1 LHYLHLPSFTAVFL
15 EWHERQVLDP
25 YDTFCVSQGSKYKS
39 RKSKQVHQSNIYW
52 IKYYRNGKAER
63 ENTHTSDFAAAKR
76 LLQSREGDV
85 ARGIPVSAKLGR
97 VKIDELTE
105 DVITNYKINHKKS
118 LGDVERRLRLHI
130 IPFFGGRRA
139 ISITTSTIE
148 RFILTRQE
156 QGAANATINREL
168 AILKRA
174 FSLGVRAG
182 KILSKPY
189 IAALKEAN
197 VRTGFFEEDQFKAVV
212 GYLSL
217 PLQRLMTFY
226 FVTGCRK
233 QEGLT
238 LQWRQIDFRSTDTV
252 LLDPGTTKND
262 EGRVFPFTKELR
274 ELLEAQRADTDRL
287 QRQRRIVCPWVFH
300 RDGQPIKSYDGAW
313 HSACRNAG
321 VPGRRVHDFR
331 RSTVRRLE
339 QAGVSR
345 SVGMKLTGHKTE
357 SVYRRYAI
365 VSKSDLEEATRRLDA
380 LSDKNGSMETD
391 KQAKGGAQ

>member
-1 LHYLHLPSFTAVFL
+1 M
-15 EWHERQVLDP
+15 
-25 YDTFCVSQGSKYKS
+25 GSIYKPKYRNRRTNEVQES
-39 RKSKQVHQSNIYW
+39 SVYW
-52 IKYYRNGKAER
+52 IKYYRLGQAQR
-63 ENTHTSDFAAAKR
+63 ENTHSDDFATAKK
-76 LLQSREGDV
+76 LLQSREGDI
-85 ARGIPVSAKLGR
+85 ARGIPVSANMGR
-97 VKIDELTE
+97 VKIGELTE
-105 DVITNYKINHKKS
+105 DVVVNYRINHKKS
-118 LGDVERRLRLHI
+118 LGDVERRLRLHVS
-130 IPFFGGRRA
+130 PFFGGHRA
-139 ISITTSTIE
+139 GSITTSTIE
-148 RFILTRQE
+148 RYILTRQE

-189 IAALKEAN
+189 IAALKENN
-197 VRTGFFEEDQFKAVV
+197 VRTGFFEEDQFRSVLKH
-212 GYLSL
+212 LPL

-226 FVTGCRK
+226 FITGCRK

-238 LQWRQIDFRSTDTV
+238 LQWRQIDFRTGTV
-252 LLDPGTTKND
+252 LLDPGTTKNN

-274 ELLEAQRADTDRL
+274 ELLESQRADTDKL
-287 QRQRRIVCPWVFH
+287 QRQRGIVCPWVFH
-300 RDGQPIKSYDGAW
+300 RDGQPIRSYDGFW
-313 HSACRNAG
+313 RSACKKAG

-331 RSTVRRLE
+331 RSAVRRLE

-380 LSDKNGSMETD
+380 LCEKNGSMETG

>member
-1 LHYLHLPSFTAVFL
+1 MIYKP
-15 EWHERQVLDP
+15 
-25 YDTFCVSQGSKYKS
+25 KYKS
-39 RKSKQVHQSNIYW
+39 RKSKQVRQSNIFW

-63 ENTHTSDFAAAKR
+63 ENAHTADFAIAKR

-97 VKIDELTE
+97 VKIDELTG
-105 DVITNYKINHKKS
+105 DVVTNYKINHKKS
-118 LGDVERRLRLHI
+118 LGDVERRLRKHI

-139 ISITTSTIE
+139 VSITTSTVE

-156 QGAANATINREL
+156 QEASNAEINREL

-189 IAALKEAN
+189 IAALKENN
-197 VRTGFFEEDQFKAVV
+197 VRIGFFEDDQFKAV
-212 GYLSL
+212 LMHL
-217 PLQRLMTFY
+217 TLALQRLMTFFY
-226 FVTGCRK
+226 ITGCRK

-238 LQWRQIDFRSTDTV
+238 LQWRQIDFRTGTV

-262 EGRVFPFTKELR
+262 DGRVFPFTHELR
-274 ELLEAQRADTDRL
+274 ELLESQRADTERL
-287 QRQRRIVCPWVFH
+287 QRQRGIVCPWVFH
-300 RDGQPIKSYDGAW
+300 RDAQPIKSYDGAW
-313 HSACRNAG
+313 RSACKAAG
-321 VPGRRVHDFR
+321 VPGRHVHDFR

-380 LSDKNGSMETD
+380 LSDKNGSMEPE

>member
-1 LHYLHLPSFTAVFL
+1 MIYRP
-15 EWHERQVLDP
+15 
-25 YDTFCVSQGSKYKS
+25 KYKG
-39 RKSKQVHQSNIYW
+39 RKSKQVRQSNIFW
-52 IKYYRNGKAER
+52 IKYYKSGKAER
-63 ENTHTSDFAAAKR
+63 ENTHTTDFATAKR
-76 LLQSREGDV
+76 LLQSREGDIS
-85 ARGIPVSAKLGR
+85 RGVPVSAKMGR
-97 VKIDELTE
+97 VEIDELTE
-105 DVITNYKINHKKS
+105 DVVVNYRINHKKS

-130 IPFFGGRRA
+130 SPFFRGRRA
-139 ISITTSTIE
+139 VSITTSTVE
-148 RFILTRQE
+148 KFILTRQE
-156 QGAANATINREL
+156 QGASNATINREL

-189 IAALKEAN
+189 IAALKENN
-197 VRTGFFEEDQFKAVV
+197 VRTGFFEEDQFRAVIRH
-212 GYLSL
+212 L
-217 PLQRLMTFY
+217 PLALQRLMTFY
-226 FVTGCRK
+226 FITGCRK

-238 LQWRQIDFRSTDTV
+238 LQWRQIDFRTGTV

-274 ELLEAQRADTDRL
+274 ELLESQRADTDRL
-287 QRQRRIVCPWVFH
+287 QRQRGIVCPWVFH

-313 HSACRNAG
+313 HSACKNAG

-380 LSDKNGSMETD
+380 LSDKNGSMEPE

>member
-1 LHYLHLPSFTAVFL
+1 MIYKP
-15 EWHERQVLDP
+15 
-25 YDTFCVSQGSKYKS
+25 KYKS
-39 RKSKQVHQSNIYW
+39 RKSKQVRQSNIFW

-63 ENTHTSDFAAAKR
+63 ENAHTADFTAAKR

-85 ARGIPVSAKLGR
+85 ARGIPVSAQLGR

-105 DVITNYKINHKKS
+105 DVVTNYKINQKKS
-118 LGDVERRLRLHI
+118 LDDVERRLRLHI
-130 IPFFGGRRA
+130 SPFFGGRRA
-139 ISITTSTIE
+139 VSITTSSIE

-189 IAALKEAN
+189 IAALKESN
-197 VRTGFFEEDQFKAVV
+197 TRTGFFEEDQFQAVV
-212 GYLSL
+212 THLPL
-217 PLQRLMTFY
+217 PLQRLITFY
-226 FVTGCRK
+226 FITGCRK

-238 LQWRQIDFRSTDTV
+238 LQWRQIDFRTGTV

-274 ELLEAQRADTDRL
+274 QLLESQRADTDRL
-287 QRQRRIVCPWVFH
+287 QRQRGIVCPWVFH

-313 HSACRNAG
+313 QSACTASG
-321 VPGRRVHDFR
+321 VPGRHVHDFR
-331 RSTVRRLE
+331 RTTVRRLE

-380 LSDKNGSMETD
+380 LSDKNEIMDSEGLV
-391 KQAKGGAQ
+391 KGGAQ

>member
-1 LHYLHLPSFTAVFL
+1 MIYRP
-15 EWHERQVLDP
+15 
-25 YDTFCVSQGSKYKS
+25 KYKG
-39 RKSKQVHQSNIYW
+39 RKSKQVRQSNIFW

-63 ENTHTSDFAAAKR
+63 ENTHSADFTVAKR

-105 DVITNYKINHKKS
+105 DVVTNYKINRKKS

-148 RFILTRQE
+148 RYILTRQE
-156 QGAANATINREL
+156 QGAANATTNREL
-168 AILKRA
+168 AIVKRA
-174 FSLGVRAG
+174 YSLGVRAG

-189 IAALKEAN
+189 IAALKENN
-197 VRTGFFEEDQFKAVV
+197 VRTGFFEEDQFQAVV
-212 GYLSL
+212 KHLPL

-226 FVTGCRK
+226 FITGCRK

-238 LQWRQIDFRSTDTV
+238 LQWRQIDFCTGTV
-252 LLDPGTTKND
+252 LLDPGTTKNN

-274 ELLEAQRADTDRL
+274 ELLEAQRADTDRI
-287 QRQRRIVCPWVFH
+287 QREKKIVCPWVFH
-300 RDGQPIKSYDGAW
+300 RDGKPIKRYDGAW
-313 HSACRNAG
+313 RSACRKAG
-321 VPGRRVHDFR
+321 LPGRHVHDFR

-365 VSKSDLEEATRRLDA
+365 VSKSDLEDATRRLDA
-380 LSDKNGSMETD
+380 LSDKKGSMEPE

>member
-1 LHYLHLPSFTAVFL
+1 M
-15 EWHERQVLDP
+15 
-25 YDTFCVSQGSKYKS
+25 GSIFRPKYKN
-39 RKSKQVHQSNIYW
+39 KNSKQSRQTKTYW

-63 ENTHTSDFAAAKR
+63 ENAHTSDFAAAKR

-85 ARGIPVSAKLGR
+85 ARGIPVSANLGR
-97 VKIDELTE
+97 VKIDELVE
-105 DVITNYKINHKKS
+105 DVVVNYRINHKKS
-118 LGDVERRLRLHI
+118 LSDVERKLRLHI
-130 IPFFGGRRA
+130 SPFFAGRRA
-139 ISITTSTIE
+139 ISITASTIE

-156 QGAANATINREL
+156 QGASNATINREL

-182 KILSKPY
+182 KILSRPY
-189 IAALKEAN
+189 IAALKENN
-197 VRTGFFEEDQFKAVV
+197 VRTGFFEEDQFRAVV
-212 GYLSL
+212 RHLPL

-226 FVTGCRK
+226 YITGCRK

-238 LQWRQIDFRSTDTV
+238 LQWRQLDFRTGTV
-252 LLDPGTTKND
+252 LLDPGTTKNN
-262 EGRVFPFTKELR
+262 EGRVFPFTRELR
-274 ELLEAQRADTDRL
+274 ELFESQRADTDAL
-287 QRQRRIVCPWVFH
+287 QRKQGIVCPWVFH
-300 RDGQPIKSYDGAW
+300 RDGQPIKSYEGSW
-313 HSACRNAG
+313 RSACRNAG
-321 VPGRRVHDFR
+321 LPGRRVHDFR

-380 LSDKNGSMETD
+380 LSDNDGRVELE
-391 KQAKGGAQ
+391 KQAKGGGQ